1 MGEINRYPTQP
12 PDLGQS
18 VLEVLRGPLYQ
29 KAREAII
36 HYETIERERA
46 TSAIIELRDA
56 LDHMWHAAQSNDP
69 AEIHTRIQAMVDHLR
84 RAAVEPAQEMVESR
98 LHRIFHNL
106 QRYQLRRLIYGGL
119 PSRERVDEELEEV
132 ERLLELGR
140 NQKARVEHLDTT
152 LDYFE
157 RAHVAAT
164 NLNTKLE
171 GRRVNAAVR
180 IGVYL
185 FPVAVGIA
193 GLVLAV
199 LALAAD

>member
-1 MGEINRYPTQP
+1 MGEANSEPTPP
-12 PDLGQS
+12 PDLGAK
-18 VLEVLRGPLYQ
+18 VLDVLRGPLYQ

-56 LDHMWHAAQSNDP
+56 LDHMWHAAQSDDS
-69 AEIHTRIQAMVDHLR
+69 AEVNARIEAMTDHLR

-119 PSRERVDEELEEV
+119 PHRDDVDEELKEV

-140 NQKARVEHLDTT
+140 NHKAMIEHLDNT
-152 LDYFE
+152 LEYFE
-157 RAHVAAT
+157 QAHVAAT
-164 NLNTKLE
+164 NLSTKLE
-171 GRRVNAAVR
+171 GRNLNALVRVG
-180 IGVYL
+180 IYL
-185 FPVAVGIA
+185 FPVAVGVT
-193 GLVLAV
+193 GLIVAILAWTSN
-199 LALAAD
+199 